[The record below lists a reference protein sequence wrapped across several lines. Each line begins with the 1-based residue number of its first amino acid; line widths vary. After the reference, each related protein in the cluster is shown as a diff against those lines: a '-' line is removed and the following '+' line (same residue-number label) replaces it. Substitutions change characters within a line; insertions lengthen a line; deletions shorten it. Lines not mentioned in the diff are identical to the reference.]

1 MKKLI
6 LLWGIVGYSVV
17 FSQNNPMV
25 QSSVYT
31 GKDLYGQQFFITA
44 TYSFDKELGQFV
56 VLEQEKHF
64 DKQEKNLYFY
74 NEKGENIRSQ
84 SFVWD
89 NDKNDWQKT
98 KEFRVLEEKGN
109 KRIEEKWWDTNSWHG
124 EASEEKWENTQEKQS
139 IFYSFKNGKWVPAFQ
154 NIAQKDKDS
163 NHYTQIIYK
172 QYNAL
177 KNNWQNTT
185 KIESQKS
192 NNISTE
198 ITYEWNKTTQ
208 QWESYTKNTTTKN
221 AHTEIIEEYLRKEGK
236 WVIKY
241 KNTKTK
247 DPKTGET
254 TTISGDFTNE
264 EVYQTKMIEKH
275 DLNGN
280 KLYTKIYEWNA
291 PKADWEIASRIE
303 YQYNSAG
310 KLTQMQT
317 EQHKQTQ
324 VYNENGD
331 VILVENFYKDNKN
344 AEWKSSNRTE
354 YIYHKTLK
362 IKDLKF
368 YPKTGIITL
377 PQSEYAI
384 LEIKETYFS
393 NEEDAKETTFKTT
406 YSE

>member
-1 MKKLI
+1 MKIFDCNSFLTKCENPNSMHETRSVNRFFAGRLGSGKIENMKKLI

-31 GKDLYGQQFFITA
+31 GKDLYGQQFFITV

-185 KIESQKS
+185 KK
-192 NNISTE
+192 
-198 ITYEWNKTTQ
+198 KAKKQ
-208 QWESYTKNTTTKN
+208 Q
-221 AHTEIIEEYLRKEGK
+221 YLHRN
-236 WVIKY
+236 Y
-241 KNTKTK
+241 
-247 DPKTGET
+247 
-254 TTISGDFTNE
+254 
-264 EVYQTKMIEKH
+264 
-275 DLNGN
+275 L
-280 KLYTKIYEWNA
+280 
-291 PKADWEIASRIE
+291 
-303 YQYNSAG
+303 
-310 KLTQMQT
+310 
-317 EQHKQTQ
+317 
-324 VYNENGD
+324 
-331 VILVENFYKDNKN
+331 
-344 AEWKSSNRTE
+344 
-354 YIYHKTLK
+354 
-362 IKDLKF
+362 
-368 YPKTGIITL
+368 
-377 PQSEYAI
+377 
-384 LEIKETYFS
+384 
-393 NEEDAKETTFKTT
+393 
-406 YSE
+406 